1 MKKFLLSWVLL
12 FVLWMAGSYLV
23 HAVLLS
29 GEYSQL
35 PNLFRPMVE
44 TEKYSIFMF
53 LAHVLMA
60 GAFSWIYARGI
71 SSAPWLGQGI
81 RFGFAI
87 ALMTVVP
94 TYMIYYVVQPLPAS
108 MVVKQILYD
117 GALIVVLG
125 VVVARVQRG
134 SATA

>member
-1 MKKFLLSWVLL
+1 VKKFLLSWVLL

-23 HAVLLS
+23 HAVLLT

-35 PNLFRPMVE
+35 PNLFRTTAE
-44 TEKYSIFMF
+44 TEKYSIFML

-60 GAFSWIYARGI
+60 GAFAWIYARGI

-81 RFGFAI
+81 RYGFAI
-87 ALMTVVP
+87 AFMTVVP
-94 TYMIYYVVQPLPAS
+94 TYMIYYVVQPLPGS

-117 GALIVVLG
+117 GALVVVLG
-125 VVVARVQRG
+125 VVVAWVQRG
-134 SATA
+134 SARG